1 MFTKYHKEVKNRRL
15 TLPSCLLVIYSFGIG
30 LSLEIGFNITFALVT
45 KPEKSSNCFI
55 VSPYYLDDIS
65 YGYLVPTFQNIV
77 LLLLYPVLGWFADV
91 KIGRYRSVIL
101 SVWSCWFGTCLQ
113 LLSYCIQYGTCG
125 LPVNI
130 AKYGLSGL
138 ALIFIMFGT
147 AAFLSNAFAFGMDQ
161 LCDGSS
167 AQIRAFIHWMV
178 WGLFL
183 GFSTGYI
190 AFVHDSITNPL
201 LILVTGIITVFFL
214 SMIVCINIVFK
225 DKFIK
230 SGVLKKN
237 PYKMVFE
244 VIKYAKQHKFP
255 VKRSA
260 LTYWQNKSPSRIE
273 FGKEVYGGPF
283 KGEEVENVTSFLR
296 ICIVLLSMFG
306 LYIPL
311 HTVIL
316 GVFPYINKLEGSNTI
331 NGYGSYIL
339 WVSFDKI
346 ILVLVPLFELSI
358 IPCFPKI
365 EYFLLKPLRWIGVS
379 HILLLLSLISMFVI
393 DTVHDLQTSD
403 DICLNSPTSSHNY
416 YFLYYMI
423 PFSLIGVVEILTFIY
438 SLEFICSQAP
448 ANMNGMLIGIF
459 WFIRASYIN
468 IGAIITSPFFT
479 VPHVT
484 GPGNLTC
491 TFWPL
496 LLQFLI
502 LVIGGAVYIMV
513 TTKWY
518 QRRQKG
524 DAYDLQTTV
533 ESYYIRMMDIELKNN
548 DAENDINIDEV
559 TIID

>member
-1 MFTKYHKEVKNRRL
+1 MMLTKYYEEVKNRRL
-15 TLPSCLLVIYSFGIG
+15 TFSAWLLVVYSFGIG
-30 LSLEIGFNITFALVT
+30 LSMSISYNIVHILVT
-45 KPEKSSNCFI
+45 KPESSNHFA
-55 VSPYYLDDIS
+55 VSPY
-65 YGYLVPTFQNIV
+65 FQNDVNYLKYFVGPFQSTV
-77 LLLLYPVLGWFADV
+77 LLFLYPVLGWIADV

-113 LLSYCIQYGTCG
+113 LLSYCIQYGTYG

-138 ALIFIMFGT
+138 ALIFIIFGI
-147 AAFLSNAFAFGMDQ
+147 AAFSSNAFAFGMDQ

-183 GFSTGYI
+183 GFSTDYI
-190 AFVHDSITNPL
+190 AFFHESITNSL
-201 LILVTGIITVFFL
+201 LIQVTGIVTVFFL

-273 FGKEVYGGPF
+273 FGKEKYGGPF
-283 KGEEVENVTSFLR
+283 KEEEVEDVTSFLR

-306 LYIPL
+306 LYIPYY
-311 HTVIL
+311 TVIL
-316 GVFPYINKLEGSNTI
+316 GGVFPYINKLEGSNTVD
-331 NGYGSYIL
+331 GYGSYIL
-339 WVSFDKI
+339 WDSFDKI

-365 EYFLLKPLRWIGVS
+365 EYFLLKPLRWIGIS

-393 DTVHDLQTSD
+393 DTVHDLKTSD
-403 DICLNSPTSSHNY
+403 VICSLNSPTSSHNY

-423 PFSLIGVVEILTFIY
+423 PFSLIGVIEMLTFIC
-438 SLEFICSQAP
+438 SFEFICSQAP

-459 WFIRASYIN
+459 WFIRELYIN
-468 IGAIITSPFFT
+468 IGGIITTLFFK
-479 VPHVT
+479 
-484 GPGNLTC
+484 GLGNLTC
-491 TFWPL
+491 KFWLL
-496 LLQFLI
+496 LLQLFI
-502 LVIGGAVYIMV
+502 LVIGGAVYVMV
-513 TTKWY
+513 TKWY
-518 QRRQKG
+518 QKRQKG
-524 DAYDLQTTV
+524 DTYDLQKTV
-533 ESYYIRMMDIELKNN
+533 ESYYIHMLEQEK
-548 DAENDINIDEV
+548 DAEIHQDTVVNN
-559 TIID
+559 